1 MIARNLCLGPI
12 MKVLSA
18 ACCGMLLLATAFHA
32 TASDFEAALSSETAQ
47 FTFRSDSSVIGWGG
61 ADLAFGLFYNDNDDY
76 MLSAGLIQMA
86 QPSAEHPLTFGP
98 GVKAYFFSLDDV
110 DDESAALA
118 IGGVVRYTIP
128 GRMPMHIYAD
138 AHFAPKITS
147 FSGAEGVVDYS
158 IGFQI
163 EALPQTVF
171 FAGVRHLEVDHEDDS
186 SYELDDDRIHLGI
199 RLTF

>member
-1 MIARNLCLGPI
+1 
-12 MKVLSA
+12 
-18 ACCGMLLLATAFHA
+18 MLLLASTLPA
-32 TASDFEAALSSETAQ
+32 TASDFEAALSSDTAQ

-61 ADLAFGLFYNDNDDY
+61 ADLALSFFYNDNDDY
-76 MLSAGLIQMA
+76 MFSGSLVQMG
-86 QPSAEHPLTFGP
+86 QPSEETPLTFGP

-128 GRMPMHIYAD
+128 GQRPMHLYAD
-138 AHFAPKITS
+138 AYWAPEITS

-158 IGFQI
+158 VGFQI
-163 EALPQTVF
+163 EALPQTVL
-171 FAGVRHLEVDHEDDS
+171 FAGIRHLEVDHDDDS
-186 SYELDDDRIHLGI
+186 DYELDDDNIHVGV